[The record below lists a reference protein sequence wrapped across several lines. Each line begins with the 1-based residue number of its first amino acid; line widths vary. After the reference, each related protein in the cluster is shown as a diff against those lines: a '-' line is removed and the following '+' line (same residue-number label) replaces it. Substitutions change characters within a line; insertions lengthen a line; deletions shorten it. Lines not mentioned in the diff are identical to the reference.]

1 MKATFSV
8 NPSPFANCPDSL
20 LRNKAK
26 NALSLARPF
35 SLGFAGQKYEEIGL
49 RKGKR
54 KKFMEK
60 FVDN

>member
-26 NALSLARPF
+26 NALSLAQPF
-35 SLGFAGQKYEEIGL
+35 SLGFAGQK
-49 RKGKR
+49 
-54 KKFMEK
+54 
-60 FVDN
+60 